1 MGMDYKID
9 EPMHYFDEPTY
20 VDEPTYGEEK
30 YSDMDYKIDEPMHYV
45 DEPTYYVD
53 EPTYGEEKHSDMDYK
68 IDEPMHFF
76 GEPTYVDEPT
86 YGEKKHSDDMS
97 FLKTTEKEAAKAE
110 EAKEVA
116 EDMQFEKKPVEKT
129 RSEGK
134 PNLRAI
140 AEKKRAAKA
149 IA

>member
-1 MGMDYKID
+1 MG
-9 EPMHYFDEPTY
+9 
-20 VDEPTYGEEK
+20 
-30 YSDMDYKIDEPMHYV
+30 MHYV

-68 IDEPMHFF
+68 IDEPMH
-76 GEPTYVDEPT
+76 YVDEPT
-86 YGEKKHSDDMS
+86 YYVDEPTHGEKKHSDDMS

-116 EDMQFEKKPVEKT
+116 EDIQFEKKPVEKT

-134 PNLRAI
+134 PNLRTI
-140 AEKKRAAKA
+140 AEKKKAAKA
-149 IA
+149 LARKEAIKAKKSGEDEGCYRTKETNARKKGSQRSR